1 MAKLMDSIMLEIP
14 KDVSN
19 LQLPDPEL
27 LTYYKNIEDRVL
39 WVDSEI
45 NEYSLEYARLIIQW
59 NKEDK
64 KKKPKNRKPIKLL
77 FFSPGGDLDV
87 NNTLIDT
94 IRLSETPVWGIN
106 AGRCAS
112 AAAFI
117 FLSCHKRFMLPSGY
131 FLFHQGSGAFSGTFQ
146 EVYAQMQ
153 DYQIAVNRLSEFML
167 TYTDYTKEEIE
178 ENISGE
184 WFVRD
189 AEALQKKVVDAIV
202 DDISILY

>member
-1 MAKLMDSIMLEIP
+1 MAKIMDSIVLNLP
-14 KDVSN
+14 KDISN

-39 WVDSEI
+39 WVDDEI

-64 KKKPKNRKPIKLL
+64 RKKPKNRKPIKLL

-94 IRLSETPVWGIN
+94 INLSETPIWGIN
-106 AGRCAS
+106 VGRCAS

-146 EVYAQMQ
+146 EVCAQMQ
-153 DYQIAVNRLSEFML
+153 DYQIAVENLGRFML
-167 TYTDYTKEEIE
+167 KHTNYTQEEIE
-178 ENISGE
+178 QNIVGE
-184 WFVRD
+184 WFVRKD
-189 AEALQKKVVDAIV
+189 EALAKGVIDEIV
-202 DDISILY
+202 DDISVLM

>member
-1 MAKLMDSIMLEIP
+1 MAKIMDSIMLEIP

-27 LTYYKNIEDRVL
+27 LTYYKNLEDRVL

-106 AGRCAS
+106 VGRCAS

-189 AEALQKKVVDAIV
+189 AEAMQKKVVDEIV
-202 DDISILY
+202 NDISILF

>member
-1 MAKLMDSIMLEIP
+1 MAKMIDSIMLDLP
-14 KDVSN
+14 KYASN

-27 LTYYKNIEDRVL
+27 KTYYQNLEDRVL
-39 WVDSEI
+39 WVDDEI
-45 NEYSLEYARLIIQW
+45 NEYSLEFVRLIIQW

-64 KKKPKNRKPIKLL
+64 KKDAKKRKPIKLL

-94 IRLSETPVWGIN
+94 IKMSKTPVWGIN
-106 AGRCAS
+106 MGRCAS

-146 EVYAQMQ
+146 EVCAQLQ
-153 DYQIAVNRLSEFML
+153 DYQIAVNRLSDFMV
-167 TYTDYTKEEIE
+167 TYTKYTQKEIE
-178 ENISGE
+178 ENICGE
-184 WFVRD
+184 WYVR
-189 AEALQKKVVDAIV
+189 AQEALDKGVIDEIISSIDAFM
-202 DDISILY
+202 